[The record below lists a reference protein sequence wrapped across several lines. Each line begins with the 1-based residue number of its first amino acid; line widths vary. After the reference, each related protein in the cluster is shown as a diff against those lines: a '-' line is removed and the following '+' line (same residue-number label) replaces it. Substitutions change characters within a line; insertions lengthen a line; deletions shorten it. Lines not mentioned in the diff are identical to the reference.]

1 MNGMNYGLTS
11 DGRGAFGEVT
21 QDAVDIGF

>member
-1 MNGMNYGLTS
+1 MNYGLKN